1 MKLKVLPPTLRKNSH
16 YLILDVKS
24 EVEMSK
30 DDMVAPIW
38 DACIRFW
45 GENASSNFN
54 LWVMRHY
61 FLGRKGEKNEAFF
74 NYKTIVRCGRG
85 YEDDVRAAFSTVTRY
100 NRKRIS
106 INTIG
111 ISGTVKSG
119 IKKFVETDGFTV
131 DKY

>member
-61 FLGRKGEKNEAFF
+61 FLGKKGEKNEAFF
-74 NYKTIVRCGRG
+74 NYKTMLL
-85 YEDDVRAAFSTVTRY
+85 
-100 NRKRIS
+100 
-106 INTIG
+106 
-111 ISGTVKSG
+111 
-119 IKKFVETDGFTV
+119 
-131 DKY
+131 

>member
-1 MKLKVLPPTLRKNSH
+1 
-16 YLILDVKS
+16 VKS
-24 EVEMSK
+24 EVELSK

-61 FLGRKGEKNEAFF
+61 FLGKKGEKNEAFF

-85 YEDDVRAAFSTVTRY
+85 YEEDVRAAFSTVTRY
-100 NRKRIS
+100 NRKRIA

>member
-1 MKLKVLPPTLRKNSH
+1 
-16 YLILDVKS
+16 
-24 EVEMSK
+24 
-30 DDMVAPIW
+30 
-38 DACIRFW
+38 
-45 GENASSNFN
+45 
-54 LWVMRHY
+54 MRHY
-61 FLGRKGEKNEAFF
+61 FLGKKGENNEAFF

-85 YEDDVRAAFSTVTRY
+85 YEEDVRAAFSTVTRY

>member
-1 MKLKVLPPTLRKNSH
+1 MKLKVLPPTLRKNNH

-24 EVEMSK
+24 EVELSK

-54 LWVMRHY
+54 LWVMRH
-61 FLGRKGEKNEAFF
+61 
-74 NYKTIVRCGRG
+74 GRG
-85 YEDDVRAAFSTVTRY
+85 YEEDVRAAFSTVTRY
-100 NRKRIS
+100 NRKRIA